1 MPTSSASRFR
11 AILNALGPGL
21 IMAGAAIGVSHLVQS
36 TRAGAEYGYI
46 AAVLILAACL
56 FKYPFLEYGPR
67 YAAATGESLLDG
79 YRRLGLWAT
88 GVFGLITVGTMF
100 IVLASV
106 TAVTAGLMGW
116 LVGTTPNLA
125 LWSGVVLGLCI
136 LILMWGRYQFLDRA
150 MKFIMALLAVSTLV
164 AAVAALVGPAPEM
177 VETPAGPSALLTTSG
192 IAFSLAL
199 MGWMPV
205 PIDMA
210 AWHSL
215 WTLERERDTGTRLAL
230 RDVQADFAIGYAL
243 SLFMALAFLVL
254 GTAIM
259 YGTGTEFGSEPVPFA
274 TQVVDLYTTT
284 LGAWAGTLVGIA
296 ALTTMLSTT
305 LAVTDAYGRLVAWF
319 TAYLQGTPLAARS
332 LARAPEAVAASP
344 EIAPSPKHA
353 PAPESAPESTGDVEA
368 LQRYYRLGLF
378 ITPIGAWA
386 ILALLVNSLTALVDV
401 ATTLAFLAGPVL
413 GAMNYYLVCSDH
425 MPEHA
430 RPSTGM
436 RGLSWAGL
444 VFLVAFC
451 VAYVVV

>member
-1 MPTSSASRFR
+1 
-11 AILNALGPGL
+11 
-21 IMAGAAIGVSHLVQS
+21 MAGAAIGVSHLVQS
-36 TRAGAEYGYI
+36 TRAGAEYGYV
-46 AAVLILAACL
+46 AAVLIVAACL

-79 YRRLGLWAT
+79 YRRLGTWAM
-88 GVFGLITVGTMF
+88 GVFGLLTVGTMF
-100 IVLASV
+100 IVLAGV

-116 LVGTTPNLA
+116 LAGTTPNLA
-125 LWSGVVLGLCI
+125 LWSGVVLGTCI
-136 LILMWGRYQFLDRA
+136 LILMVGRYQLLDRV
-150 MKFIMALLAVSTLV
+150 MKVVMALLAASTV
-164 AAVAALVGPAPEM
+164 IAAVAALMGPAPAM
-177 VETPAGPSALLTTSG
+177 VEEAAGPGALLTTSG

-205 PIDMA
+205 PIDVS

-215 WTLERERDTGTRLAL
+215 WTLERERDTGTRLDL

-243 SLFMALAFLVL
+243 SLLMALAFLVL
-254 GTAIM
+254 GSAIM
-259 YGTGTEFGSEPVPFA
+259 YGTGTEFGSGAVAFA

-284 LGAWAGTLVGIA
+284 LGTWAGTLVGIA

-305 LAVTDAYGRLVAWF
+305 LAVTDAYGRLVAWS
-319 TAYLQGTPLAARS
+319 TAYLQGTPLAART
-332 LARAPEAVAASP
+332 LARAPEALAGQSGPPSP
-344 EIAPSPKHA
+344 ERAAAPSD
-353 PAPESAPESTGDVEA
+353 SAGDVEA

-378 ITPIGAWA
+378 ITPLGAWA
-386 ILALLVNSLTALVDV
+386 ILALLVSSLTALVDV
-401 ATTLAFLAGPVL
+401 ATTIAFLAGPVL

-430 RPSTGM
+430 QPSTGM
-436 RGLSWAGL
+436 RALSWAGL

>member
-1 MPTSSASRFR
+1 MPHTDSSRTR

-36 TRAGAEYGYI
+36 TRAGAEYGFV
-46 AAVLILAACL
+46 AAVLIVAACL

-79 YRRLGLWAT
+79 YRRLGPWAT
-88 GVFGLITVGTMF
+88 GVFALITVGTMF

-150 MKFIMALLAVSTLV
+150 MKVIMALLAVSTVV
-164 AAVAALVGPAPEM
+164 AAVAALVGPAPDM
-177 VETPAGPSALLTTSG
+177 VEPPAGPSALLTTSG

-243 SLFMALAFLVL
+243 SLLMALAFLVL
-254 GTAIM
+254 GTALM
-259 YGTGTEFGSEPVPFA
+259 YGTGTEFGSGAVAFA

-284 LGAWAGTLVGIA
+284 LGPGVGTLVGIA

-332 LARAPEAVAASP
+332 LARAPKAVAVGSDT
-344 EIAPSPKHA
+344 APSPK
-353 PAPESAPESTGDVEA
+353 PAPSSTSEGGDVEA
-368 LQRYYRLGLF
+368 LQRYYRWGLF
-378 ITPIGAWA
+378 ITPLGAWA
-386 ILALLVNSLTALVDV
+386 ILALLVQSLTALVDV

-430 RPSTGM
+430 QPSTGM
-436 RGLSWAGL
+436 RALSWAGL

>member
-1 MPTSSASRFR
+1 MPDTDSSRTR

-36 TRAGAEYGYI
+36 TRAGAEYGYV
-46 AAVLILAACL
+46 AAVLIVAACL

-79 YRRLGLWAT
+79 YRRLGTWAM
-88 GVFGLITVGTMF
+88 GVFGLLTVGTMF
-100 IVLASV
+100 IVLAGV

-116 LVGTTPNLA
+116 LAGTTPNLA
-125 LWSGVVLGLCI
+125 LWSGVVLGTCI
-136 LILMWGRYQFLDRA
+136 LILMVGRYQLLDRV
-150 MKFIMALLAVSTLV
+150 MKVVMALLAASTV
-164 AAVAALVGPAPEM
+164 IAAVAALMGPAPAM
-177 VETPAGPSALLTTSG
+177 VEEAAGPGALLTTSG

-205 PIDMA
+205 PIDVS

-215 WTLERERDTGTRLAL
+215 WTLERERDTGTRLDL

-243 SLFMALAFLVL
+243 SLLMALAFLVL
-254 GTAIM
+254 GSAIM
-259 YGTGTEFGSEPVPFA
+259 YGTGTEFGSGAVAFA

-284 LGAWAGTLVGIA
+284 LGTWAGTLVGIA

-305 LAVTDAYGRLVAWF
+305 LAVTDAYGRLVAWS
-319 TAYLQGTPLAARS
+319 TAYLQGTPLAART
-332 LARAPEAVAASP
+332 LARAPEALAGQSGPPSP
-344 EIAPSPKHA
+344 ERAAAPSD
-353 PAPESAPESTGDVEA
+353 SAGDVEA

-378 ITPIGAWA
+378 ITPLGAWA
-386 ILALLVNSLTALVDV
+386 ILALLVSSLTALVDV
-401 ATTLAFLAGPVL
+401 ATTIAFLAGPVL

-425 MPEHA
+425 MPKHA
-430 RPSTGM
+430 QPSTGM
-436 RGLSWAGL
+436 RALSWAGL

>member
-1 MPTSSASRFR
+1 MSTASTSRFR
-11 AILNALGPGL
+11 DILNALGPGL

-36 TRAGAEYGYI
+36 TRAGAEYGYV
-46 AAVLILAACL
+46 AAVLIIAACL

-79 YRRLGLWAT
+79 YRRLGPWAT
-88 GVFGLITVGTMF
+88 GVFGLLTVGTMF
-100 IVLASV
+100 IVLAGV

-116 LVGTTPNLA
+116 LAGITPNLT
-125 LWSGVVLGLCI
+125 LWSGVVLGTCI
-136 LILMWGRYQFLDRA
+136 VILMWGRYQLLDRV
-150 MKFIMALLAVSTLV
+150 MKVIMALLAVSTVV
-164 AAVAALVGPAPEM
+164 AAIAAVVGPSPEM

-230 RDVQADFAIGYAL
+230 RDVQADFAIGYGL
-243 SLFMALAFLVL
+243 SLLMALAFLVL

-259 YGTGTEFGSEPVPFA
+259 YGTGTEFGTGAVAFA

-284 LGAWAGTLVGIA
+284 LGTWAGTLVGIA

-319 TAYLQGTPLAARS
+319 TAYLQGTPLAART
-332 LARAPEAVAASP
+332 LARAPEAVAAGSDAHPISDDSASPASP
-344 EIAPSPKHA
+344 E
-353 PAPESAPESTGDVEA
+353 DVTA
-368 LQRYYRLGLF
+368 LQRYYRAGLVL
-378 ITPIGAWA
+378 TPVGAWA

-425 MPEHA
+425 MPTYA
-430 RPSTGM
+430 QPSTGM
-436 RGLSWAGL
+436 RALSWAGL
-444 VFLVAFC
+444 TFLVAFC

>member
-1 MPTSSASRFR
+1 MSTASTSRFR

-36 TRAGAEYGYI
+36 TRAGAEYGYV
-46 AAVLILAACL
+46 AAVLIAAACL

-79 YRRLGLWAT
+79 YRRLGAWAT
-88 GVFGLITVGTMF
+88 GVFGLLTVGTMF
-100 IVLASV
+100 IVLAGV

-116 LVGTTPNLA
+116 LAGITPNLT
-125 LWSGVVLGLCI
+125 LWSGVVLGTCI
-136 LILMWGRYQFLDRA
+136 VILMWGRYQLLDRA
-150 MKFIMALLAVSTLV
+150 MKVIMALLAVSTVV
-164 AAVAALVGPAPEM
+164 AAIAAVVGPSPEM

-243 SLFMALAFLVL
+243 SLLMALAFLVL

-259 YGTGTEFGSEPVPFA
+259 YGTGTEFGTGAVAFA

-284 LGAWAGTLVGIA
+284 LGTWAGTLVGIA

-319 TAYLQGTPLAARS
+319 TAYLQGTPLAART
-332 LARAPEAVAASP
+332 LARAPEAVAAGSDAAS
-344 EIAPSPKHA
+344 ISDSSAS
-353 PAPESAPESTGDVEA
+353 PAPTNDVTA
-368 LQRYYRLGLF
+368 LQRYYRVGLLL
-378 ITPIGAWA
+378 TPIGAWA

-401 ATTLAFLAGPVL
+401 ATTLAFLAGPIL
-413 GAMNYYLVCSDH
+413 GAMNYYLVCSTH
-425 MPEHA
+425 MPNHA
-430 RPSTGM
+430 RPDTGM
-436 RGLSWAGL
+436 RVLSWAGL
-444 VFLVAFC
+444 VFLTAFC
-451 VAYVVV
+451 VAYLVV